1 MIIGDCL
8 IGDAPGAAG
17 ALHCT
22 IDLIAANE
30 IYIEPT
36 CRDQLR
42 FWKIYII
49 LVLLNI
55 VSESSYKNKMLREQ
69 NLISFGNNAID
80 IIEIYNHVSK
90 PIERGRVIEVT
101 KRQKAAAGTCS
112 IAVGSDM
119 RKDAVEHL
127 PNLTKSGPIFTRSLF
142 SLQPTKMLCT
152 PAEQAISSG

>member
-55 VSESSYKNKMLREQ
+55 VSESSYKNKMLREKKTTFSE
-69 NLISFGNNAID
+69 IGPRFTFGYDTFPNRVKRKAI
-80 IIEIYNHVSK
+80 
-90 PIERGRVIEVT
+90 
-101 KRQKAAAGTCS
+101 
-112 IAVGSDM
+112 
-119 RKDAVEHL
+119 L
-127 PNLTKSGPIFTRSLF
+127 
-142 SLQPTKMLCT
+142 
-152 PAEQAISSG
+152 

>member
-101 KRQKAAAGTCS
+101 KRQKAAAGS
-112 IAVGSDM
+112 IAVGSDV

-127 PNLTKSGPIFTRSLF
+127 PNLTKSG
-142 SLQPTKMLCT
+142 
-152 PAEQAISSG
+152 